1 MSKMSDLAIDQEIEK
16 RAELDR
22 QFQERIDSGEIVEPS
37 SRKLHTLGG
46 LGNDEKNVYETNIP
60 KQKEP
65 TCRFGHQCSSGCQK
79 DFDCPCTEHCCGMN
93 DCECEDD
100 NPECRFAEER
110 EAKALLASKDFFKTA
125 NRDALKGLD
134 MRTSME
140 AQEDERLN
148 PLDL

>member
-1 MSKMSDLAIDQEIEK
+1 MGKMSDLAIDQEIEK

-22 QFQERIDSGEIVEPS
+22 KWQERIDSGEIVEPI
-37 SRKLHTLGG
+37 
-46 LGNDEKNVYETNIP
+46 E
-60 KQKEP
+60 KEP
-65 TCRFGHQCSSGCQK
+65 TCRFGHMCTSDCQMTV
-79 DFDCPCTEHCCGMN
+79 DCPCLNDHCCALSEDVCDGTCD
-93 DCECEDD
+93 DCFFKDKYEA
-100 NPECRFAEER
+100 REE
-110 EAKALLASKDFFKTA
+110 KALLASKDFFKTA